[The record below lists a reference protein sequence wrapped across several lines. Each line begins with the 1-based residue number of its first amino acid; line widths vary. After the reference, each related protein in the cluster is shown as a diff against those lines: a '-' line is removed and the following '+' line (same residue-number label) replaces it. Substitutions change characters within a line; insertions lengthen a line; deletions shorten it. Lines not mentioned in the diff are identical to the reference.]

1 MSDWLEHSEQVEAP
15 ISANAAWQMWADIA
29 KMPQW
34 MNWIESVTI
43 SDEDPEIS
51 RWKLASGNFEF
62 TWQARTFKKIP
73 GQIIQWESVDG
84 LPNRGAIR
92 FYDRK
97 EYGCVVKMSIA
108 YRVPGILA
116 LMDDL
121 FLGKMVEANIR
132 GDLDRFCEIAK
143 QKQAT
148 D

>member
-1 MSDWLEHSEQVEAP
+1 MSDWLEHSEQVEVS
-15 ISANAAWQMWADIA
+15 ISAHTAYDLWADIQQ
-29 KMPQW
+29 MPQW

-43 SDEDPEIS
+43 SEEDPEIS

-62 TWQARTFKKIP
+62 AWQARTFKKIP

-97 EYGCVVKMSIA
+97 EQGCVVRMSIA
-108 YRVPGILA
+108 YKVPGLLA

-121 FLGKMVEANIR
+121 FLGRLVEANIR
-132 GDLDRFCEIAK
+132 GDLNRFRELT
-143 QKQAT
+143 QPS
-148 D
+148 